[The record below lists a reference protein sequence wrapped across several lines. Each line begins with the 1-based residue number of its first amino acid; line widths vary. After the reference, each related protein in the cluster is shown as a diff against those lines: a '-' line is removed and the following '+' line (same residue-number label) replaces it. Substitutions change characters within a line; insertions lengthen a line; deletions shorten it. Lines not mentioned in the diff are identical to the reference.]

1 LTPEKNSTAEVGF
14 ETQFANK
21 KIRWNLVG
29 FYREQTNFIG
39 FYFNPVTDASN
50 YVNINGLNKAKGIET
65 EIQFVLSNQLKW
77 NSNYTFT
84 QVDEALDRLIPKHKL
99 NSSLDYK
106 VSDRLF
112 WNVSYQYI
120 DARKDAFFDGNTY
133 ATNQVNLG
141 SYQLVNTLARYEIIK
156 NRCSV
161 FGSVQNIF
169 NVDFVE
175 NIGYSTLGR
184 NFKFG
189 ITLIW

>member
-1 LTPEKNSTAEVGF
+1 
-14 ETQFANK
+14 
-21 KIRWNLVG
+21 
-29 FYREQTNFIG
+29 
-39 FYFNPVTDASN
+39 
-50 YVNINGLNKAKGIET
+50 
-65 EIQFVLSNQLKW
+65 LKW